1 MLNLENDN
9 KDLNKFHL
17 LLENFEGPIDL
28 LLTLARTQKVDL
40 SEISI
45 SELADQYI
53 DFINNYKN
61 IHIEI
66 AADYLVMAAWLTY
79 LKSRLLLPKEDKTED
94 FSAEEL
100 EKALKYQLQR
110 LETFQKISKK
120 LYSRP
125 LINRDI
131 FYGGSSEGLKVK
143 YNINYT
149 SNLYDLLNSYS
160 KILKSKDQVKHLT
173 IEYSELY
180 SVDQA
185 IKRMREIF
193 GTISEWTNFL
203 NIVPSLLK
211 YKNVI
216 NKSIISSN
224 FVASLELSKN
234 GFIEVKQEKT
244 FGNIYIKYKNNG

>member
-1 MLNLENDN
+1 MADLLDNNLNV
-9 KDLNKFHL
+9 NKFHL
-17 LLENFEGPIDL
+17 LLDNFEGPIDL
-28 LLTLARTQKVDL
+28 LLVLARTQKVDL

-53 DFINNYKN
+53 IFINEYRN

-79 LKSRLLLPKEDKTED
+79 LKSRLLLPKEEKLDD
-94 FSAEEL
+94 HSAEDL
-100 EKALKYQLQR
+100 EKALRYQLQR
-110 LETFQKISKK
+110 LEFFQNISKT

-125 LINRDI
+125 LINRDL

-149 SNLYDLLNSYS
+149 SNLYDLLKSYS
-160 KILKSKDQVKHLT
+160 QILKSKEKIKHLT

-180 SVDQA
+180 SVDNA
-185 IKRMREIF
+185 IKRMKAIF
-193 GTISEWTNFL
+193 GNLSEWTNFL
-203 NIVPSLLK
+203 NIIPSLLK
-211 YKNVI
+211 HKNVI

-234 GFIEVKQEKT
+234 GFIDVKQEET
-244 FGNIYIKYKNNG
+244 FGNIYIRLKNNG